1 MNRQELEQALQ
12 NENMRKF
19 LTFLSMSEGTAP
31 FKDPYLAKGGTRGAL
46 LSTGYKNHPAMLGKE
61 GHWYFKDNDGKKLLS
76 TANGRYAIK
85 KSTWEMANKALG
97 GNLTFNPQDQ
107 DLAAAYLI
115 ANRGALKDVLDGNI
129 NQAIQKVGKEWA
141 SLPTAP
147 DSYNQHR
154 NQWDRIHGMLASSG
168 FDPKALGLTNEVKP
182 HTVKQY
188 AIPEQGA
195 VTSKAVNGI
204 IPPAVQREKDPIQ
217 ALAGDMDTGSVPQ
230 QYANL
235 GRRSPID
242 VMATTYRPIVNNAWR
257 QKSAIEAL
265 SGF

>member
-12 NENMRKF
+12 NENLRKF

-61 GHWYFKDNDGKKLLS
+61 GHWYFKDNDGKQLLS

-97 GNLTFNPQDQ
+97 GNLTFSPQDQ

-115 ANRGALKDVLDGNI
+115 ANRGALQDVLSGNI
-129 NQAIQKVGKEWA
+129 KQAIHKLGKEWA

-168 FDPKALGLTNEVKP
+168 FDPKALGISGDIKP
-182 HTVKQY
+182 YEVKQY
-188 AIPEQGA
+188 GNPNQYSTTNTQLPTIDNQQQ
-195 VTSKAVNGI
+195 VTK
-204 IPPAVQREKDPIQ
+204 KDPLQ
-217 ALAGDMDTGSVPQ
+217 ALTGAANDIAYSQ
-230 QYANL
+230 QVSGL
-235 GRRSPID
+235 GNRSPLD
-242 VMATTYRPIVNNAWR
+242 VMASTYKVRNNDAWR
-257 QKSAIEAL
+257 KKNVVDAL